1 MNLFTS
7 LILLRAESWFLS
19 GTTATVE
26 IPSILVMCCLITS
39 IRKARHANANRWSAP
54 TSSLAGNVSLR
65 RRKKNGWIYRLTDQE
80 TLSGIVCIINVSVS
94 FEAIK
99 MCLIKYISLGI
110 ESAIQAFSGAR
121 LETGIW
127 GSRITRSSRKRFR
140 KQLQNDVRLRRFT
153 MKTMPRDLKRSGF
166 PFNIHISYIF
176 SWDFHEKI
184 RQPSCGIA
192 AWLLSKYNLVD
203 EFRVVGSWMYSDS
216 RCYITQRRNTFIYRI
231 RRKWNLDGDELA
243 FWRFRKALV
252 GKKDLFTTWL
262 SIRVWNTDHKKI
274 VFCLRN
280 FISCKQIFPRKG
292 FRIPFA

>member
-1 MNLFTS
+1 MR
-7 LILLRAESWFLS
+7 IA
-19 GTTATVE
+19 GA
-26 IPSILVMCCLITS
+26 P
-39 IRKARHANANRWSAP
+39 P

-140 KQLQNDVRLRRFT
+140 KQLRNDVRLRRFT
-153 MKTMPRDLKRSGF
+153 IRTMPWDLKRPGF

-176 SWDFHEKI
+176 SWDFLGKN
-184 RQPSCGIA
+184 R
-192 AWLLSKYNLVD
+192 
-203 EFRVVGSWMYSDS
+203 
-216 RCYITQRRNTFIYRI
+216 ITF
-231 RRKWNLDGDELA
+231 
-243 FWRFRKALV
+243 
-252 GKKDLFTTWL
+252 
-262 SIRVWNTDHKKI
+262 
-274 VFCLRN
+274 LRN
-280 FISCKQIFPRKG
+280 RSLTFV
-292 FRIPFA
+292 